1 MSEIDM
7 TKVEHKLLTPPV
19 YTSKTDIEKFYDSL
33 RNAKAIRETNHECLD
48 LGDGEV
54 KVFAEYEVIF

>member
-7 TKVEHKLLTPPV
+7 TKVKQKLLKPPA

-33 RNAKAIRETNHECLD
+33 LNAKAIRETKHDCVELA
-48 LGDGEV
+48 DGGV
-54 KVFAEYEVIF
+54 RVYAEYQVKF